1 MCTKWV
7 TCKLFTMNN
16 KLTVRN
22 ILFPILLVLV
32 CAVVTSFK
40 PANPKTIHVYVAL
53 CDNVHQGI
61 VPVPSKLGNGEDP
74 FNNLYWGAMYG
85 VKTFFKRKDSNWEL
99 IKTIKNPKTQVLEQV
114 LFKHESENCYLLAEA
129 YKGKEIKACISD
141 FFVASSGKGTTT
153 MDWKGQQL
161 SFGSKASLLAYVG
174 HDGLM
179 EFDISTP
186 LQSHDSEKRK
196 AIMLACISKDYFA
209 PYLKKTGASPLL
221 WTTGL
226 MAPEAY
232 TLEAAVD
239 AWLLGKEDTAVRQS
253 AAEAYNK
260 YQKCG
265 INGAKRLLVTGW

>member
-1 MCTKWV
+1 M
-7 TCKLFTMNN
+7 
-16 KLTVRN
+16 RN
-22 ILFPILLVLV
+22 TFFLLLLLSICGSGV
-32 CAVVTSFK
+32 SFK
-40 PANPKTIHVYVAL
+40 PATPKTIHVYVAL

-85 VKTFFKRKDSNWEL
+85 VKSFFKRKDSNWEL
-99 IKTIKNPKTQVLEQV
+99 VKTIKNPKTQVLEQV

-129 YKGKEIKACISD
+129 YKGKEIKACITD
-141 FFVASSGKGTTT
+141 FLVASSGKGATTVE
-153 MDWKGQQL
+153 WSGQEL

-179 EFDISTP
+179 EFDISTQ
-186 LQSHDSEKRK
+186 LQPNDSEKRK
-196 AIMLACISKDYFA
+196 AIMLACVSKSYFA

-239 AWLLGKEDTAVRQS
+239 SWLSGKDDVTVRQS